1 MNYEFHVGDYVETVD
16 GEIGYLT
23 KIVIDEDFINFYGV
37 FSYNKKSFEFHYYR
51 ELLPYSFRRIGKY
64 DFTKPEQPKEI
75 KKLPDG
81 YGDGYVLYKGTTE
94 VDGSVDNG
102 WVSIG
107 VLSSKIN
114 DLVDAVNELRSK

>member
-1 MNYEFHVGDYVETVD
+1 MMKYEFHVGDYVETVD

-64 DFTKPEQPKEI
+64 DFTKPEV
-75 KKLPDG
+75 KKIEKLTYAKSHING
-81 YGDGYVLYKGTTE
+81 YQVLTGRKLI
-94 VDGSVDNG
+94 D
-102 WVSIG
+102 
-107 VLSSKIN
+107 KIN
-114 DLVDAVNELRSK
+114 ELVDIVNELKEKIN

>member
-1 MNYEFHVGDYVETVD
+1 MNYEFHVGDYAETVD

>member
-1 MNYEFHVGDYVETVD
+1 MDYEFHVGDYVETID

-64 DFTKPEQPKEI
+64 DFTKHEV
-75 KKLPDG
+75 KKIEKLNYAESYING
-81 YGDGYVLYKGTTE
+81 YQVITGRKFID
-94 VDGSVDNG
+94 
-102 WVSIG
+102 
-107 VLSSKIN
+107 KIN
-114 DLVDAVNELRSK
+114 ELVDIVNELKEKIN

>member
-64 DFTKPEQPKEI
+64 DFTKPEV
-75 KKLPDG
+75 KKIEKLTYAESYING
-81 YGDGYVLYKGTTE
+81 YRVLTGRKLI
-94 VDGSVDNG
+94 D
-102 WVSIG
+102 
-107 VLSSKIN
+107 KIN
-114 DLVDAVNELRSK
+114 ELVDIVNELKEKIN

>member
-64 DFTKPEQPKEI
+64 DFTKPEV
-75 KKLPDG
+75 KKIEHFEYNHLFSG
-81 YGDGYVLYKGTTE
+81 ELITA
-94 VDGSVDNG
+94 
-102 WVSIG
+102 
-107 VLSSKIN
+107 KIN
-114 DLVDAVNELRSK
+114 ELVDAVNELKEKIN